1 MEYIKNLKYLN
12 GKFETSSIKY
22 EEDDG
27 TISFI
32 PLDKSNVE
40 YQKYLLWIDSDIV
53 NNIPHEFVLSDD

>member
-1 MEYIKNLKYLN
+1 MKYTTNIKFSN
-12 GKFETSSIKY
+12 GKFETSSIKH

-53 NNIPHEFVLSDD
+53 TNIPHEFVLSDD